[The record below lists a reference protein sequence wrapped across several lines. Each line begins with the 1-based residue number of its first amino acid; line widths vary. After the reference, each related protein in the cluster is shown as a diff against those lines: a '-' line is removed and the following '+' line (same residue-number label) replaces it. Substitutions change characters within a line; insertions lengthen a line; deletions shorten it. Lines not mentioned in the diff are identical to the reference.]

1 MKRQQG
7 FSLIELLIV
16 VAVIGII
23 AAIAVPNLMRSRD
36 AAQEA
41 SAISSLRTLATAEVT
56 FAATQGNGQFGDL
69 AQLQAA
75 GLIDEALAAG
85 RQGRLFL
92 HMGGPPAAFSIGA
105 EPTGPNAAQMRY
117 FFVDQSCVIRFNQG
131 AAADAGS
138 TPLGGA
144 AADAGGGS
152 M

>member
-69 AQLQAA
+69 GELNTA

-85 RQGRLFL
+85 AKDGYAFTLA
-92 HMGGPPAAFSIGA
+92 GTPAAFQINA
-105 EPTGPNAAQMRY
+105 DPTGPNAAQMRY
-117 FFVDQSCVIRFNQG
+117 FFVDQSCVIRYNQG
-131 AAADAGS
+131 AAAAAGS
-138 TPLGGA
+138 TPLGGTPA
-144 AADAGGGS
+144 P
-152 M
+152 

>member
-69 AQLQAA
+69 GELQAA
-75 GLIDEALAAG
+75 GLIDEALAG
-85 RQGRLFL
+85 GSKDGYSFT
-92 HMGGPPAAFSIGA
+92 MGDTPAAFSIGA
-105 EPTGPNAAQMRY
+105 EPTSPNAAQMRY

-131 AAADAGS
+131 GAADASS
-138 TPLGGA
+138 TPLGGT

>member
-41 SAISSLRTLATAEVT
+41 SAISSLRTLATAQIT
-56 FAATQGNGQFGDL
+56 YSATQGNGQFTDL
-69 AQLQAA
+69 GTLNGA

-85 RQGRLFL
+85 LKDGYQFTL
-92 HMGGPPAAFSIGA
+92 GGDADDFSFNA
-105 EPTGPNAAQMRY
+105 NPTGPNSAMMRWFY
-117 FFVDQSCVIRFNQG
+117 VDTSCVIRFENG
-131 AAADAGS
+131 TAAGPAS
-138 TPLGGA
+138 TPLGGQVA
-144 AADAGGGS
+144 AP
-152 M
+152 

>member
-56 FAATQGNGQFGDL
+56 YAATQGNGQFGDL
-69 AQLQAA
+69 GALNGA

-85 RQGRLFL
+85 EKDGFDFALANANTSFTINAD
-92 HMGGPPAAFSIGA
+92 PN
-105 EPTGPNAAQMRY
+105 GPNAGMMRH
-117 FFVDQSCVIRFNQG
+117 FFVDETCVIRFAQG
-131 AAADAGS
+131 AAADGNS
-138 TPLGGA
+138 TPLGGQPA
-144 AADAGGGS
+144 AAGGG